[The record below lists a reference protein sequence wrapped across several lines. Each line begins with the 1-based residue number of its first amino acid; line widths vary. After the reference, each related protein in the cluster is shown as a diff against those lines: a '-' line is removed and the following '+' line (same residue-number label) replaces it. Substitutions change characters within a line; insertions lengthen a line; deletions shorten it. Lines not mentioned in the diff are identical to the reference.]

1 MKKRLLLVLSISI
14 MLLMSACGKQAVSS
28 DEQTTDSTAAVESEA
43 IGETIEAASEMETTE
58 PVQSST
64 EIPGDRIPMVMVDGF
79 LYYDTGKEST
89 LEGRCGMMDGEIT
102 STVDASEIPTEDN
115 QSNFGTGFGYQYGIN
130 NSIDI
135 QMEDGTWFVFQREG
149 TEYVEPTDNTDNTGN
164 TDTTDN
170 TITEPLF
177 IRMENPS
184 WEYYQ
189 EQAILSGTKP
199 FGVKL
204 FEESAN
210 NITDIDAWFEKNDL
224 QLIGNIEE
232 EEYGCYID
240 YDGVIVCITKGGE
253 VIAELEFTEY
263 MYAPDLVEE
272 DRDFVDERVYD
283 AKIRNGVL
291 YVSVFHVT
299 YAESAPSNAY
309 IMAISLEDYSILWKS
324 KPLVCNSYNFEIVDD
339 IIFTG
344 YGFTAEPDY
353 LFQIDRL
360 TGTVLETYK
369 LKSKADYIIYK
380 DDKLYVRTYDTDYVF
395 EVTK

>member
-1 MKKRLLLVLSISI
+1 MKKLLLLVLSISI
-14 MLLMSACGKQAVSS
+14 MLLMSACGKQMVSS
-28 DEQTTDSTAAVESEA
+28 DEQTSEPTTVEAEA
-43 IGETIEAASEMETTE
+43 TSETIEAASEMETTDNE
-58 PVQSST
+58 LSST
-64 EIPGDRIPMVMVDGF
+64 EIPGDRIPMVMVDGL

-115 QSNFGTGFGYQYGIN
+115 QSNFGVGFGYQYGIN

-149 TEYVEPTDNTDNTGN
+149 TEYVEPTENTDNT
-164 TDTTDN
+164 DTADD

-184 WEYYQ
+184 WEYYTA
-189 EQAILSGTKP
+189 ESVVSGTKP

-204 FEESAN
+204 LEESAN
-210 NITDIDAWFEKNDL
+210 NITDIDAWFERNDL
-224 QLIGNIEE
+224 QLIGNVEE

-263 MYAPDLVEE
+263 MYAPDLVEA
-272 DRDFVDERVYD
+272 DRDFVDEKVRD

-291 YVSVFHVT
+291 YVSISHLT

-309 IMAISLEDYSILWKS
+309 IMAISLEDYSVIWKS
-324 KPLVCNSYNFEIVDD
+324 EPLVCNSYNFEIVDD

-360 TGTVLETYK
+360 TGTVLEQYK
-369 LKSKADYIIYK
+369 INSRADYIICK
-380 DDKLYVRTYDTDYVF
+380 DDKLYLRTYDTDYVF
-395 EVTK
+395 EVSR

>member
-1 MKKRLLLVLSISI
+1 MKKLFLLVLSISI
-14 MLLMSACGKQAVSS
+14 MLLMSACGKQMVSS
-28 DEQTTDSTAAVESEA
+28 DEQTSEPTTVEAEA
-43 IGETIEAASEMETTE
+43 TSETIEVASEMETTDSE
-58 PVQSST
+58 LSSS

-102 STVDASEIPTEDN
+102 SSVDASEIPTEDN

-130 NSIDI
+130 NSIEI

-149 TEYVEPTDNTDNTGN
+149 TEYVEPTENAENTDI
-164 TDTTDN
+164 TDN

-184 WEYYQ
+184 WEYYTA
-189 EQAILSGTKP
+189 ESVVSGTKP
-199 FGVKL
+199 YGIKL

-210 NITDIDAWFEKNDL
+210 EIIDTDAWFERNDL
-224 QLIGNIEE
+224 QLIGNVEE

-240 YDGVIVCITKGGE
+240 YGGVIVCITKGGE
-253 VIAELEFTEY
+253 VIAELEFTEF

-272 DRDFVDERVYD
+272 DRDFVDEKVRD

-291 YVSVFHVT
+291 YVSISHLT

-309 IMAISLEDYSILWKS
+309 IMAISLEDYSVIWKS
-324 KPLVCNSYNFEIVDD
+324 EPLVCNSYNFEIVDD

-360 TGTVLETYK
+360 TGTVLEKYK
-369 LKSKADYIIYK
+369 LKSSADYIICK
-380 DDKLYVRTYDTDYVF
+380 DDKLYVRTYDTDYVL
-395 EVTK
+395 EMQK

>member
-14 MLLMSACGKQAVSS
+14 MLLISACGKQTITNNEQAV
-28 DEQTTDSTAAVESEA
+28 EPTTAVESEVTS
-43 IGETIEAASEMETTE
+43 ETIEAASKNDTTE
-58 PVQSST
+58 PVQPST

-89 LEGRCGMMDGEIT
+89 LEARCGMMDGEIT

-115 QSNFGTGFGYQYGIN
+115 QSNFGTGYGYQYGIN

-149 TEYVEPTDNTDNTGN
+149 TEYVEPTENTDNT
-164 TDTTDN
+164 DTADD

-184 WEYYQ
+184 WEYYTA
-189 EQAILSGTKP
+189 ESVVSGTKP
-199 FGVKL
+199 FGIKL

-210 NITDIDAWFEKNDL
+210 EIIDTDAWFEKNEL
-224 QLIGNIEE
+224 QLAGNSNE

-253 VIAELEFTEY
+253 VIAELEFTEF

-272 DRDFVDERVYD
+272 DRDFVDEKVRD

-291 YVSVFHVT
+291 YVSISHLT

-309 IMAISLEDYSILWKS
+309 IMAISLEDYSIIWKS
-324 KPLVCNSYNFEIVDD
+324 EPLVCNSYNFEIVDD

-360 TGTVLETYK
+360 TGMVLEQYK
-369 LKSKADYIIYK
+369 INSRVDYIICK

-395 EVTK
+395 EVSR

>member
-1 MKKRLLLVLSISI
+1 MKKLFLLVLSISI
-14 MLLMSACGKQAVSS
+14 MLLMSACGKQMVSS
-28 DEQTTDSTAAVESEA
+28 DEQTSEPTTVEAEA
-43 IGETIEAASEMETTE
+43 TSETIEVASEMETTDSE
-58 PVQSST
+58 LSSS

-102 STVDASEIPTEDN
+102 SSVDASEIPTEDN

-149 TEYVEPTDNTDNTGN
+149 TEYVEPTGNTDNTD
-164 TDTTDN
+164 TADDTT
-170 TITEPLF
+170 TEPLF

-184 WEYYQ
+184 WEYYTA
-189 EQAILSGTKP
+189 ESVVSGTKP
-199 FGVKL
+199 FGIKL

-210 NITDIDAWFEKNDL
+210 EIIDTDAWFEKNEL
-224 QLIGNIEE
+224 QLTGNSNE

-253 VIAELEFTEY
+253 VIAELEFTEF

-272 DRDFVDERVYD
+272 DRDFVDEKVRD

-291 YVSVFHVT
+291 YVSISHLT

-309 IMAISLEDYSILWKS
+309 IMAISLEDYSIIWKS
-324 KPLVCNSYNFEIVDD
+324 EPLVCNSYNFEIVDD

-360 TGTVLETYK
+360 TGTVLEQYK
-369 LKSKADYIIYK
+369 INSRADYIICK

-395 EVTK
+395 EVSR

>member
-1 MKKRLLLVLSISI
+1 MKKRLLLVLSISVI
-14 MLLMSACGKQAVSS
+14 LLMSACGKQTVSS
-28 DEQTTDSTAAVESEA
+28 DEQAVEPTTAVESEVTS
-43 IGETIEAASEMETTE
+43 ETIEAASKNDTTE

-89 LEGRCGMMDGEIT
+89 LEARCGMMDGEIT

-115 QSNFGTGFGYQYGIN
+115 QSNFGTGYGYQYGIN

-149 TEYVEPTDNTDNTGN
+149 TEYVEATENTDNTDTA
-164 TDTTDN
+164 DD

-184 WEYYQ
+184 WEYYTA
-189 EQAILSGTKP
+189 ESVVSGTKP
-199 FGVKL
+199 FGIKL

-210 NITDIDAWFEKNDL
+210 EIIDTDAWFEKNEL
-224 QLIGNIEE
+224 QLAGNSNE

-253 VIAELEFTEY
+253 VIAELEFTEF

-272 DRDFVDERVYD
+272 DRDFVDEKVRD

-291 YVSVFHVT
+291 YVSISHLT

-309 IMAISLEDYSILWKS
+309 IMAISLEDYSIIWKS
-324 KPLVCNSYNFEIVDD
+324 EPLVCNSYNFEIVDD

-369 LKSKADYIIYK
+369 LKSKADYIICK

>member
-14 MLLMSACGKQAVSS
+14 MLLISACGKQTITNN
-28 DEQTTDSTAAVESEA
+28 EQAVEPTTA
-43 IGETIEAASEMETTE
+43 VETQPNDNEKEAASEIEMTKTE
-58 PVQSST
+58 QSST
-64 EIPGDRIPMVMVDGF
+64 EIPGDRIPMVMVDGL

-115 QSNFGTGFGYQYGIN
+115 QSNFGVGFGYQYGIN
-130 NSIDI
+130 NSIEI

-149 TEYVEPTDNTDNTGN
+149 TEYIDPNENAENTDIV
-164 TDTTDN
+164 DN

-184 WEYYQ
+184 WEYYTA
-189 EQAILSGTKP
+189 ESVVSGTKP
-199 FGVKL
+199 YGIKL

-210 NITDIDAWFEKNDL
+210 EIIDTDAWFERNDL
-224 QLIGNIEE
+224 QLIGNVEE

-263 MYAPDLVEE
+263 MYAPDLVEA
-272 DRDFVDERVYD
+272 DRDFVDERVRD

-291 YVSVFHVT
+291 YVSISHLT

-309 IMAISLEDYSILWKS
+309 IAAISLEDYSVIWKS
-324 KPLVCNSYNFEIVDD
+324 EPLVCNSYNFEIVDD

-360 TGTVLETYK
+360 TGTVLEQYK
-369 LKSKADYIIYK
+369 INSRADYIICK

-395 EVTK
+395 EVTE

>member
-1 MKKRLLLVLSISI
+1 MKKKLLTVIMFSILLLV
-14 MLLMSACGKQAVSS
+14 SACGKQAVSS
-28 DEQTTDSTAAVESEA
+28 DEQTIEQTTAVETETVNNGNEA
-43 IGETIEAASEMETTE
+43 ELEMETSE
-58 PVQSST
+58 KEQSSS
-64 EIPGDRIPMVMVDGF
+64 EIPGDRIPMVMVDSI
-79 LYYDTGKEST
+79 LYYDTGREST
-89 LEGRCGMMDGEIT
+89 IEGRCGMMDGEIT

-115 QSNFGTGFGYQYGIN
+115 QSNFGVGFGYQYGIN

-149 TEYVEPTDNTDNTGN
+149 TEYVEPTENTESTEVVDEN
-164 TDTTDN
+164 
-170 TITEPLF
+170 ISEPLF

-184 WEYYQ
+184 WEYYP

-199 FGVKL
+199 FGMKL
-204 FEESAN
+204 LEENAN
-210 NITDIDAWFEKNDL
+210 NITDTDAWFEKNEL
-224 QLIGNIEE
+224 QLAGNSNE

-291 YVSVFHVT
+291 YVSIFHVT
-299 YAESAPSNAY
+299 YAELAPSNAY
-309 IMAISLEDYSILWKS
+309 IAAISLDDYSVIWKS
-324 KPLVCNSYNFEIVDD
+324 EPLVCNSYNFEIVDD

-395 EVTK
+395 EVQK

>member
-14 MLLMSACGKQAVSS
+14 MLLMSACGKQTVSS
-28 DEQTTDSTAAVESEA
+28 DEQTVESTTAVETQPNDNEKEATSE
-43 IGETIEAASEMETTE
+43 IEMTE

-64 EIPGDRIPMVMVDGF
+64 EIPGDRIPMVMVDGL

-115 QSNFGTGFGYQYGIN
+115 QSNFGVGFGYQYGIN

-149 TEYVEPTDNTDNTGN
+149 TEYVEPTEN
-164 TDTTDN
+164 TDN

-184 WEYYQ
+184 WEYYTA
-189 EQAILSGTKP
+189 EIVVSGTKP
-199 FGVKL
+199 FGIKL

-210 NITDIDAWFEKNDL
+210 EIIDTDAWFEKNEL
-224 QLIGNIEE
+224 QLTGNSNE

-253 VIAELEFTEY
+253 VIAELEFTEF

-272 DRDFVDERVYD
+272 DRDYVDEKVLD

-291 YVSVFHVT
+291 YVSISHLT

-309 IMAISLEDYSILWKS
+309 IMAISLEDYSVIWKS

-360 TGTVLETYK
+360 TGNVLETYK

>member
-1 MKKRLLLVLSISI
+1 MKKRMFCLFIVSIT
-14 MLLMSACGKQAVSS
+14 LLMSACGKHTVSNN
-28 DEQTTDSTAAVESEA
+28 EQTVELTTAVEA
-43 IGETIEAASEMETTE
+43 VATNETIEAASEIETTDNE
-58 PVQSST
+58 LSST
-64 EIPGDRIPMVMVDGF
+64 EIPGDRIPMVMVDGL

-89 LEGRCGMMDGEIT
+89 IEARCGMMDGEIT
-102 STVDASEIPTEDN
+102 STVDASEIPTKDN
-115 QSNFGTGFGYQYGIN
+115 QSNFGVGFGYQYGIN
-130 NSIDI
+130 NSIEI

-149 TEYVEPTDNTDNTGN
+149 TEYVEPTENTDNT
-164 TDTTDN
+164 DTADD

-184 WEYYQ
+184 WEYYTA
-189 EQAILSGTKP
+189 ESVVSGTKP
-199 FGVKL
+199 YGIKL
-204 FEESAN
+204 LEESAN
-210 NITDIDAWFEKNDL
+210 EIIDTDAWFERNDL
-224 QLIGNIEE
+224 QLIGNVEE

-253 VIAELEFTEY
+253 VIAELEFTEF

-272 DRDFVDERVYD
+272 DRDYVDEKVRD

-291 YVSVFHVT
+291 YVSISHLT

-309 IMAISLEDYSILWKS
+309 IMAISLEDYSVIWKS
-324 KPLVCNSYNFEIVDD
+324 EPLVCNSYNFEIVDD

-369 LKSKADYIIYK
+369 LKSKADYIICK

>member
-1 MKKRLLLVLSISI
+1 MKERLLVVLSISI
-14 MLLMSACGKQAVSS
+14 MLLMSACGKQTVSS
-28 DEQTTDSTAAVESEA
+28 DEQTIDSTIVVETETTDNAAESESE
-43 IGETIEAASEMETTE
+43 GEVSESETIE
-58 PVQSST
+58 
-64 EIPGDRIPMVMVDGF
+64 
-79 LYYDTGKEST
+79 
-89 LEGRCGMMDGEIT
+89 
-102 STVDASEIPTEDN
+102 
-115 QSNFGTGFGYQYGIN
+115 
-130 NSIDI
+130 
-135 QMEDGTWFVFQREG
+135 
-149 TEYVEPTDNTDNTGN
+149 TEYVEPIENTEPTEMTDD
-164 TDTTDN
+164 

-184 WEYYQ
+184 WEYYTA
-189 EQAILSGTKP
+189 ESVVSGTKP
-199 FGVKL
+199 FGIKL

-210 NITDIDAWFEKNDL
+210 EIIDTDAWFEKNEL
-224 QLIGNIEE
+224 QLTGNSNE

-253 VIAELEFTEY
+253 VIAELEFTEF

-272 DRDFVDERVYD
+272 DRDFVDEKVRD

-291 YVSVFHVT
+291 YVSISHLT

-309 IMAISLEDYSILWKS
+309 IMAISLEDYNIIWKS
-324 KPLVCNSYNFEIVDD
+324 EPLVCNSYNFEIVDD

-360 TGTVLETYK
+360 TGTVLEKYK
-369 LKSKADYIIYK
+369 LKSSADYIICK

-395 EVTK
+395 EVSR

>member
-1 MKKRLLLVLSISI
+1 MKKRLLLVLSISVI
-14 MLLMSACGKQAVSS
+14 LLMSACGKQTVSS
-28 DEQTTDSTAAVESEA
+28 DEQTIDSTIVVETETTDNAAESESESEVSES
-43 IGETIEAASEMETTE
+43 ETIE
-58 PVQSST
+58 
-64 EIPGDRIPMVMVDGF
+64 
-79 LYYDTGKEST
+79 
-89 LEGRCGMMDGEIT
+89 
-102 STVDASEIPTEDN
+102 
-115 QSNFGTGFGYQYGIN
+115 
-130 NSIDI
+130 
-135 QMEDGTWFVFQREG
+135 
-149 TEYVEPTDNTDNTGN
+149 TEYVEPIENTEPTEMTDD
-164 TDTTDN
+164 

-184 WEYYQ
+184 WEYYTA
-189 EQAILSGTKP
+189 ESVVSGTKP
-199 FGVKL
+199 FGIKL

-210 NITDIDAWFEKNDL
+210 EIIDTDAWFEKNEL
-224 QLIGNIEE
+224 QLAGNSNE

-263 MYAPDLVEE
+263 MYAPDLVEA
-272 DRDFVDERVYD
+272 DREFVDERVRD

-291 YVSVFHVT
+291 YVSISHLT

-309 IMAISLEDYSILWKS
+309 IMAISLEDYSVIWKS
-324 KPLVCNSYNFEIVDD
+324 EPLVCNSYNFEIVDD

-360 TGTVLETYK
+360 TGTVLEQYK
-369 LKSKADYIIYK
+369 INSRADYIICK

-395 EVTK
+395 EVSR

>member
-1 MKKRLLLVLSISI
+1 MKKLLLLVLSISI
-14 MLLMSACGKQAVSS
+14 MLLMSACGKQMVSS
-28 DEQTTDSTAAVESEA
+28 DEQTIEPTTAVEAEA
-43 IGETIEAASEMETTE
+43 TSETIEAASEIEITETE
-58 PVQSST
+58 QSSS
-64 EIPGDRIPMVMVDGF
+64 EIPGDRIPMVMVDGL

-115 QSNFGTGFGYQYGIN
+115 QSNFGVGFGYQYGIN
-130 NSIDI
+130 NSIEI

-149 TEYVEPTDNTDNTGN
+149 TEYVEPTENDEKIETA
-164 TDTTDN
+164 DN
-170 TITEPLF
+170 TIIEPQF

-184 WEYYQ
+184 WEYYTA
-189 EQAILSGTKP
+189 ESVVSGTKP
-199 FGVKL
+199 FGIKL

-210 NITDIDAWFEKNDL
+210 EIIDTDAWFEKNEL
-224 QLIGNIEE
+224 QLAGNSNE

-253 VIAELEFTEY
+253 VIAELEFTEF

-272 DRDFVDERVYD
+272 DRDFVDEKVRD

-291 YVSVFHVT
+291 YVSISHLT

-309 IMAISLEDYSILWKS
+309 IMAISLEDYSVIWKS
-324 KPLVCNSYNFEIVDD
+324 EPLVCNSYNFEIVDD

-360 TGTVLETYK
+360 TGAVLETYK
-369 LKSKADYIIYK
+369 IKSKADYIICK

-395 EVTK
+395 EVSR

>member
-14 MLLMSACGKQAVSS
+14 MLLISACGKQTITNNEQAV
-28 DEQTTDSTAAVESEA
+28 EPTIAVESEVTS
-43 IGETIEAASEMETTE
+43 ETIEAASKNDTTE
-58 PVQSST
+58 PVQPST

-89 LEGRCGMMDGEIT
+89 LEARCGMMDGEIT

-115 QSNFGTGFGYQYGIN
+115 QSNFGTGYGYQYGIN

-149 TEYVEPTDNTDNTGN
+149 TEYVEPTENTDNT
-164 TDTTDN
+164 DTADD

-184 WEYYQ
+184 WEYYTA
-189 EQAILSGTKP
+189 ESVVSGTKP
-199 FGVKL
+199 FGIKL

-210 NITDIDAWFEKNDL
+210 EIIDTDAWFEKNEL
-224 QLIGNIEE
+224 QLAGNSNE

-253 VIAELEFTEY
+253 VIAELEFTEF
-263 MYAPDLVEE
+263 MYAPDLVEA
-272 DRDFVDERVYD
+272 DRDFVDERVRD

-291 YVSVFHVT
+291 YVSVSHLT

-309 IMAISLEDYSILWKS
+309 IMAISLEDYSMIWKS

-360 TGTVLETYK
+360 TGTVLEQYK
-369 LKSKADYIIYK
+369 INSRADYIICK

>member
-14 MLLMSACGKQAVSS
+14 MLLMSACGKQTVSS
-28 DEQTTDSTAAVESEA
+28 DEQTVESTTAVETQPNDNEKEATSE
-43 IGETIEAASEMETTE
+43 IEMTETE
-58 PVQSST
+58 QSST
-64 EIPGDRIPMVMVDGF
+64 EIPGDRIPMVMVDGL

-102 STVDASEIPTEDN
+102 STVDVSEIPTEDN

-149 TEYVEPTDNTDNTGN
+149 TEYVEPTEN
-164 TDTTDN
+164 TDN

-184 WEYYQ
+184 WEYYTA
-189 EQAILSGTKP
+189 EIVVSGTKP
-199 FGVKL
+199 FGIKL

-210 NITDIDAWFEKNDL
+210 EIIDTDAWFEKNEL
-224 QLIGNIEE
+224 QLTGNSNE

-253 VIAELEFTEY
+253 VIAELEFTEF
-263 MYAPDLVEE
+263 MYAPDLVEA
-272 DRDFVDERVYD
+272 DRDFVDERVRD

-291 YVSVFHVT
+291 YVSVSHLT

-309 IMAISLEDYSILWKS
+309 IMAISLEDYSMIWKS

-360 TGTVLETYK
+360 TGTVLEQYK
-369 LKSKADYIIYK
+369 INSRADYIICK

>member
-1 MKKRLLLVLSISI
+1 MKKRLLLVLSISV
-14 MLLMSACGKQAVSS
+14 MLLMSACSKQEVSN
-28 DEQTTDSTAAVESEA
+28 DEQTIEATAVESEA
-43 IGETIEAASEMETTE
+43 TSEIIEAASEMETSE
-58 PVQSST
+58 NEQSSS
-64 EIPGDRIPMVMVDGF
+64 EISSDRIPMVMVDGL

-130 NSIDI
+130 NSIEV

-149 TEYVEPTDNTDNTGN
+149 TEYVESTENAESAEVVDENV
-164 TDTTDN
+164 
-170 TITEPLF
+170 TEPLF

-184 WEYYQ
+184 WEYYP

-199 FGVKL
+199 FGMKL
-204 FEESAN
+204 LEENAN
-210 NITDIDAWFEKNDL
+210 NITDIDAWFEKNEL
-224 QLIGNIEE
+224 QLAGNSNE

-263 MYAPDLVEE
+263 MYAPDLVEA
-272 DRDFVDERVYD
+272 DRDYVDERVRD

-291 YVSVFHVT
+291 YVSVSHLT

-309 IMAISLEDYSILWKS
+309 IAAISLDDYSVIWKS
-324 KPLVCNSYNFEIVDD
+324 EPLVCNSYNFEIVDD

-360 TGTVLETYK
+360 TGTVLEQYK
-369 LKSKADYIIYK
+369 IKSKADYIIYK

-395 EVTK
+395 EVTM

>member
-1 MKKRLLLVLSISI
+1 MKKRLLFVLSISVI
-14 MLLMSACGKQAVSS
+14 LLMSACGKQTVSS
-28 DEQTTDSTAAVESEA
+28 DEQTVESTTAVETQPNDNEKEATSE
-43 IGETIEAASEMETTE
+43 IEMTETE
-58 PVQSST
+58 QSST
-64 EIPGDRIPMVMVDGF
+64 EIPGDRIPMVMVDGL

-89 LEGRCGMMDGEIT
+89 IEARCGMMDGEIT
-102 STVDASEIPTEDN
+102 STVDASEIPTKDN
-115 QSNFGTGFGYQYGIN
+115 QSNFGVGFGYQYGIN

-135 QMEDGTWFVFQREG
+135 QMEDGKWFVFQREG
-149 TEYVEPTDNTDNTGN
+149 TEYVEPTENTDNTD
-164 TDTTDN
+164 TADDTT
-170 TITEPLF
+170 TEPLF

-184 WEYYQ
+184 WEYYTA
-189 EQAILSGTKP
+189 ESVVSGIKP
-199 FGVKL
+199 YGIKL

-210 NITDIDAWFEKNDL
+210 EIIDTDAWFERNDL
-224 QLIGNIEE
+224 QLIGNVEE

-272 DRDFVDERVYD
+272 DRDYVDERVRD

-291 YVSVFHVT
+291 YVSVSHLT

-309 IMAISLEDYSILWKS
+309 IMAISLEDYSVIWKS
-324 KPLVCNSYNFEIVDD
+324 EPLVCNSYNFEIVDD

-369 LKSKADYIIYK
+369 LKSKADYIICK

>member
-1 MKKRLLLVLSISI
+1 MKKGLLIVFSISI

-28 DEQTTDSTAAVESEA
+28 DEQTSEPTTAVESEA
-43 IGETIEAASEMETTE
+43 ISETIEAASGMETTDNE
-58 PVQSST
+58 LSST
-64 EIPGDRIPMVMVDGF
+64 EIPGDRIPMVMVDGL
-79 LYYDTGKEST
+79 LYYDTGKESI

-115 QSNFGTGFGYQYGIN
+115 QSNFGVGYGYQYGIN

-149 TEYVEPTDNTDNTGN
+149 TEYVEPTEYTDNTDTAENVI
-164 TDTTDN
+164 TD
-170 TITEPLF
+170 PQF

-184 WEYYQ
+184 WEYYTA
-189 EQAILSGTKP
+189 ESVVSGTKP
-199 FGVKL
+199 FGIKL
-204 FEESAN
+204 LEESTN
-210 NITDIDAWFEKNDL
+210 DIIDSDAWFARNEL
-224 QLIGNIEE
+224 QLTGNSNE

-240 YDGVIVCITKGGE
+240 YDGLIVCITKGGE
-253 VIAELEFTEY
+253 VITELEFTEY
-263 MYAPDLVEE
+263 MYAPDMVEA
-272 DRDFVDERVYD
+272 DRDFVDERVRD

-291 YVSVFHVT
+291 YVSVSHLT

-309 IMAISLEDYSILWKS
+309 IMAISLEDYSVIWKS
-324 KPLVCNSYNFEIVDD
+324 APLVCNAYNFEIVDD
-339 IIFTG
+339 IIFSG

-360 TGTVLETYK
+360 TGCVLEQYK
-369 LKSKADYIIYK
+369 INSRADYIIFK

-395 EVTK
+395 EVKR

>member
-1 MKKRLLLVLSISI
+1 MKKRLLFVLSISVI
-14 MLLMSACGKQAVSS
+14 LLMSACGKQTVSS
-28 DEQTTDSTAAVESEA
+28 DEQTVESTTAVETQPNDNEKEATSE
-43 IGETIEAASEMETTE
+43 IEMTETE
-58 PVQSST
+58 QSST
-64 EIPGDRIPMVMVDGF
+64 EIPGDRIPMVMVDGL

-89 LEGRCGMMDGEIT
+89 IEARCGMMDGEIT
-102 STVDASEIPTEDN
+102 STVDASEIPTKDN
-115 QSNFGTGFGYQYGIN
+115 QSNFGVGFGYQYGIN

-149 TEYVEPTDNTDNTGN
+149 TEYIEPTETAENTDI
-164 TDTTDN
+164 TDN

-184 WEYYQ
+184 WEYYTA
-189 EQAILSGTKP
+189 ESVVSGTKP
-199 FGVKL
+199 YGIKL

-210 NITDIDAWFEKNDL
+210 EIIDTDAWFERNDL
-224 QLIGNIEE
+224 QLIGNVEE

-253 VIAELEFTEY
+253 VIAELEFTEF

-272 DRDFVDERVYD
+272 DRDFVDEKVRD

-291 YVSVFHVT
+291 YVSISHLT

-309 IMAISLEDYSILWKS
+309 IMAISLEDYSVIWKS
-324 KPLVCNSYNFEIVDD
+324 EPLVCNSYNFEIVDD

-360 TGTVLETYK
+360 TGTVLEQYK
-369 LKSKADYIIYK
+369 INSRADYIICK
-380 DDKLYVRTYDTDYVF
+380 EDKLYVRTYDTDYVF
-395 EVTK
+395 EVSR

>member
-1 MKKRLLLVLSISI
+1 MKKRLLLVLSILI
-14 MLLMSACGKQAVSS
+14 MLLMSACGKQAVSN
-28 DEQTTDSTAAVESEA
+28 DEQTSESTTAVEAEATSEA
-43 IGETIEAASEMETTE
+43 IEASETEITETA
-58 PVQSST
+58 QSSN
-64 EIPGDRIPMVMVDGF
+64 EIPGDRIPMVMVDGL

-102 STVDASEIPTEDN
+102 SSVDASEIPTEDN

-130 NSIDI
+130 NAIDI
-135 QMEDGTWFVFQREG
+135 QMEEGTWFVFQREG
-149 TEYVEPTDNTDNTGN
+149 TEYVEPTENTDN

-170 TITEPLF
+170 SITEPLF

-184 WEYYQ
+184 WEYYTA
-189 EQAILSGTKP
+189 ERVVSGTKP
-199 FGVKL
+199 FGIKL
-204 FEESAN
+204 SDESTN
-210 NITDIDAWFEKNDL
+210 EIIDTDAWFEKNEL
-224 QLIGNIEE
+224 QLTGNSNE

-272 DRDFVDERVYD
+272 DRDYVDEKVRD

-291 YVSVFHVT
+291 YVSISHLA

-309 IMAISLEDYSILWKS
+309 IMAISLDDYSVIWKS

-360 TGTVLETYK
+360 TGAVLETYK
-369 LKSKADYIIYK
+369 IKSKADYIICK

-395 EVTK
+395 EVSR

>member
-1 MKKRLLLVLSISI
+1 MKKLFLLVLSISI
-14 MLLMSACGKQAVSS
+14 MLLMSACGKQMVSS
-28 DEQTTDSTAAVESEA
+28 DEQTSEPTTVEAEA
-43 IGETIEAASEMETTE
+43 TSETIEVASEMETTDSE
-58 PVQSST
+58 LSSS

-102 STVDASEIPTEDN
+102 SSVDASEIPTEDN

-149 TEYVEPTDNTDNTGN
+149 TEYVEPTGNTDNTD
-164 TDTTDN
+164 TADDTT
-170 TITEPLF
+170 TEPLF

-184 WEYYQ
+184 WEYYTA
-189 EQAILSGTKP
+189 ESVVSGTKP
-199 FGVKL
+199 FGIKL

-210 NITDIDAWFEKNDL
+210 EIIDTDAWFEKNEL
-224 QLIGNIEE
+224 QLTGNSNE

-253 VIAELEFTEY
+253 VIAELEFTEF

-272 DRDFVDERVYD
+272 DRDFVDEKVRD

-291 YVSVFHVT
+291 YVSISHLT

-309 IMAISLEDYSILWKS
+309 IMAISLEDYNIIWKS
-324 KPLVCNSYNFEIVDD
+324 EPLVCNSYNFEIVDD

-360 TGTVLETYK
+360 TGTVLEKYK
-369 LKSKADYIIYK
+369 LKSSADYIICK
-380 DDKLYVRTYDTDYVF
+380 DDKLYVRTYDTDYVL
-395 EVTK
+395 EMQK

>member
-1 MKKRLLLVLSISI
+1 MKKRLLIVFSISI
-14 MLLMSACGKQAVSS
+14 MLLISACGKQAVSS
-28 DEQTTDSTAAVESEA
+28 DEQTIEPTTAVESEA
-43 IGETIEAASEMETTE
+43 TSETIEAASGMETTDNE
-58 PVQSST
+58 LSST
-64 EIPGDRIPMVMVDGF
+64 EIPGDRIPMVMVDGL

-102 STVDASEIPTEDN
+102 STVNASEIPTKDN
-115 QSNFGTGFGYQYGIN
+115 QSNFGVGFGYQYGIN

-149 TEYVEPTDNTDNTGN
+149 TEYVEPTEYTDNTDTAENV
-164 TDTTDN
+164 
-170 TITEPLF
+170 ITEPLF

-184 WEYYQ
+184 WEYYTA
-189 EQAILSGTKP
+189 ESVVSGTKP
-199 FGVKL
+199 FGIKL
-204 FEESAN
+204 LEESTN
-210 NITDIDAWFEKNDL
+210 DIIDTDAWFEKNNL
-224 QLIGNIEE
+224 QLSGNSNE

-240 YDGVIVCITKGGE
+240 YDGLIVCITKGGE

-263 MYAPDLVEE
+263 MYAPDLVQA
-272 DRDFVDERVYD
+272 DRDFVDERVRD

-291 YVSVFHVT
+291 YVSVTHLT

-309 IMAISLEDYSILWKS
+309 IMAISLEDYNVIWKS
-324 KPLVCNSYNFEIVDD
+324 EPLVCNSYNFEIVDN

-344 YGFTAEPDY
+344 YGFTAESDY
-353 LFQIDRL
+353 LFQLDRL

-395 EVTK
+395 EVQK

>member
-1 MKKRLLLVLSISI
+1 MKKRLLLVLSISV
-14 MLLMSACGKQAVSS
+14 MLLMSACGKQTVANN
-28 DEQTTDSTAAVESEA
+28 EQIVESTTAVETQPNDNEKEA
-43 IGETIEAASEMETTE
+43 SSEMETTE
-58 PVQSST
+58 NEQSST
-64 EIPGDRIPMVMVDGF
+64 EIPGDRIPMVMVDGL

-89 LEGRCGMMDGEIT
+89 IEARCGMMDGEIT

-115 QSNFGTGFGYQYGIN
+115 QSNFGVGFGYQYGIN
-130 NSIDI
+130 NSIEI
-135 QMEDGTWFVFQREG
+135 QMKDGTWYVFQREG
-149 TEYVEPTDNTDNTGN
+149 TEYIDPSENAENTDI
-164 TDTTDN
+164 TDN

-184 WEYYQ
+184 WEYYTA
-189 EQAILSGTKP
+189 ESVVSGTKP
-199 FGVKL
+199 FGIKL

-210 NITDIDAWFEKNDL
+210 EIIDTDAWFEKNDL
-224 QLIGNIEE
+224 QLADNSNE

-263 MYAPDLVEE
+263 MYAPDLVEA
-272 DRDFVDERVYD
+272 DRDFVDERVRD

-291 YVSVFHVT
+291 YVSVSHLT

-309 IMAISLEDYSILWKS
+309 IMAISLEDYSVIWKS

-369 LKSKADYIIYK
+369 LKSKADYIICK

-395 EVTK
+395 EIAK

>member
-1 MKKRLLLVLSISI
+1 MKKLLLLVLSISI
-14 MLLMSACGKQAVSS
+14 MLLMSACGKQMVSS
-28 DEQTTDSTAAVESEA
+28 DEQTSEPTTVEAEA
-43 IGETIEAASEMETTE
+43 TSETIEVASEMETTDSE
-58 PVQSST
+58 LSSS

-115 QSNFGTGFGYQYGIN
+115 QSNFGVGFGYQYGIN

-149 TEYVEPTDNTDNTGN
+149 TEYVEPTENTDNT
-164 TDTTDN
+164 DTADD

-184 WEYYQ
+184 WEYYTA
-189 EQAILSGTKP
+189 ESVVSGTKP
-199 FGVKL
+199 FGIKL

-210 NITDIDAWFEKNDL
+210 EIIDTDAWFEKNEL
-224 QLIGNIEE
+224 QLAGNSNE

-253 VIAELEFTEY
+253 VIAELEFTEF
-263 MYAPDLVEE
+263 MYAPDLVEA
-272 DRDFVDERVYD
+272 DRDFVDEKVRD

-291 YVSVFHVT
+291 YVSISHLT

-309 IMAISLEDYSILWKS
+309 IMAISLEDYSIIWKS
-324 KPLVCNSYNFEIVDD
+324 EPLVCNSYNFEIVDD

-360 TGTVLETYK
+360 TGTVLEQYK
-369 LKSKADYIIYK
+369 INSRVDYIICK

-395 EVTK
+395 EVSR

>member
-14 MLLMSACGKQAVSS
+14 MLLMSACGKQTVSS
-28 DEQTTDSTAAVESEA
+28 DEQTVESTTAVETQPNDNEKEATSE
-43 IGETIEAASEMETTE
+43 IEMTE

-64 EIPGDRIPMVMVDGF
+64 EIPGDRIPMVMVDGL

-115 QSNFGTGFGYQYGIN
+115 QSNFGVGFGYQYGIN

-149 TEYVEPTDNTDNTGN
+149 TEYVEPTEN
-164 TDTTDN
+164 TDN

-184 WEYYQ
+184 WEYYTA
-189 EQAILSGTKP
+189 EIVVSGTKP
-199 FGVKL
+199 FGIKL

-210 NITDIDAWFEKNDL
+210 EIIDTDAWFEKNEL
-224 QLIGNIEE
+224 QLTGNSNE

-253 VIAELEFTEY
+253 VIAELEFTEF
-263 MYAPDLVEE
+263 MYAPDLVEA
-272 DRDFVDERVYD
+272 DRDFVDERVRD

-291 YVSVFHVT
+291 YVSVSHLT

-309 IMAISLEDYSILWKS
+309 IMAISLEDYSMIWKS

-360 TGTVLETYK
+360 TGTVLEQYK
-369 LKSKADYIIYK
+369 INSRADYIICK

>member
-1 MKKRLLLVLSISI
+1 MKKRLLLVLSISVI
-14 MLLMSACGKQAVSS
+14 LLMSACGKQTVANN
-28 DEQTTDSTAAVESEA
+28 EQIVELTTAVETQPNDNKKEATSENE
-43 IGETIEAASEMETTE
+43 ITETEH
-58 PVQSST
+58 SST
-64 EIPGDRIPMVMVDGF
+64 EIPGDRIPMVMVDGL

-89 LEGRCGMMDGEIT
+89 IEARCGMMDGEIT
-102 STVDASEIPTEDN
+102 STVDAGDVPTEDN
-115 QSNFGTGFGYQYGIN
+115 QSNFGVGFGYQYGIN
-130 NSIDI
+130 NSIEI
-135 QMEDGTWFVFQREG
+135 RMEDGTWFVFQREG
-149 TEYVEPTDNTDNTGN
+149 TEYVEPTENAENTDPTE
-164 TDTTDN
+164 N

-184 WEYYQ
+184 WEYYTA
-189 EQAILSGTKP
+189 ERVVSGTKP
-199 FGVKL
+199 YGIKL
-204 FEESAN
+204 LEESAN
-210 NITDIDAWFEKNDL
+210 EIIDTDAWFEKNDL
-224 QLIGNIEE
+224 QLTDISIE

-240 YDGVIVCITKGGE
+240 YDGVIVCITKGGK

-272 DRDFVDERVYD
+272 DRDYVDEKVRD

-291 YVSVFHVT
+291 YVSISHLT

-309 IMAISLEDYSILWKS
+309 IMAISLDDYSVIWKS

-360 TGTVLETYK
+360 TGAVLETYK
-369 LKSKADYIIYK
+369 IKSKADYIICK

-395 EVTK
+395 EVSR

>member
-1 MKKRLLLVLSISI
+1 MKKRMFCLFIVSIT
-14 MLLMSACGKQAVSS
+14 LLMSACGKQMVSS
-28 DEQTTDSTAAVESEA
+28 DEQTIDSTTAVESEA
-43 IGETIEAASEMETTE
+43 TSETIEASEMETTKTE
-58 PVQSST
+58 QSST

-89 LEGRCGMMDGEIT
+89 IEARCGMMDGEIT

-130 NSIDI
+130 NSIEI

-149 TEYVEPTDNTDNTGN
+149 TEYVEPTDNTD
-164 TDTTDN
+164 TTDN

-184 WEYYQ
+184 WEYYP

-199 FGVKL
+199 FGIKL
-204 FEESAN
+204 LEESAN

-253 VIAELEFTEY
+253 VIAELEFTEF

-272 DRDFVDERVYD
+272 DRDYVDEKVRD

-291 YVSVFHVT
+291 YVSISHLT

-309 IMAISLEDYSILWKS
+309 IMAISLEDYSIIWKS
-324 KPLVCNSYNFEIVDD
+324 EPLVCNSYNFEIVDD

>member
-14 MLLMSACGKQAVSS
+14 MLLMSACGKQTVSS
-28 DEQTTDSTAAVESEA
+28 DEQTVESTTAVETQPNDNEKEATSE
-43 IGETIEAASEMETTE
+43 IEMTE

-64 EIPGDRIPMVMVDGF
+64 EIPGDRIPMVMVDGL

-102 STVDASEIPTEDN
+102 STVDVSEIPTEDN

-149 TEYVEPTDNTDNTGN
+149 TEYVEPTENTDNT
-164 TDTTDN
+164 DTADN

-177 IRMENPS
+177 IRMKNPS
-184 WEYYQ
+184 WEYYTA
-189 EQAILSGTKP
+189 ESVVSGTKP
-199 FGVKL
+199 YGIKL

-210 NITDIDAWFEKNDL
+210 EIIDTDAWFERNDL
-224 QLIGNIEE
+224 QLIGNVEE

-253 VIAELEFTEY
+253 VIAELEFTEF

-272 DRDFVDERVYD
+272 DRDFVDERVRD

-291 YVSVFHVT
+291 YVSVSHLT

-309 IMAISLEDYSILWKS
+309 IMAISLEDYSVIWKS
-324 KPLVCNSYNFEIVDD
+324 QPLVCNSYNFEIVDD

-395 EVTK
+395 EVSR

>member
-1 MKKRLLLVLSISI
+1 MKKSLLIVLSISI
-14 MLLMSACGKQAVSS
+14 MLLMPACGKQMVSS
-28 DEQTTDSTAAVESEA
+28 DEQTIEPTTAVESDSTN
-43 IGETIEAASEMETTE
+43 ETIEAASEIETIDNE
-58 PVQSST
+58 LSLT
-64 EIPGDRIPMVMVDGF
+64 EISGDRIPMVMVDGL
-79 LYYDTGKEST
+79 LYYDTGKESM

-102 STVDASEIPTEDN
+102 SSVDASEIPTEDN

-149 TEYVEPTDNTDNTGN
+149 TEYVEPTENTDNT
-164 TDTTDN
+164 DTADN

-184 WEYYQ
+184 WEYYTA
-189 EQAILSGTKP
+189 ESVVSGTKP
-199 FGVKL
+199 YGIKL

-210 NITDIDAWFEKNDL
+210 EIIDTDAWFERNEL
-224 QLIGNIEE
+224 QLAGNSNE

-253 VIAELEFTEY
+253 VITELEFTEF

-272 DRDFVDERVYD
+272 DRDFVDEKVRD

-291 YVSVFHVT
+291 YVSISHLT

-309 IMAISLEDYSILWKS
+309 IMAISLEDYSIIWKS
-324 KPLVCNSYNFEIVDD
+324 EPLVCNSYNFEIVDD

-369 LKSKADYIIYK
+369 LKSKADYIICK
-380 DDKLYVRTYDTDYVF
+380 DDKLYVRTYNTDYVF